1 MAKKIEGWT
10 GSIRKW
16 GDGLY
21 SHEMIVSDDPP
32 FLDRRTYKAI
42 SAVIHD
48 GEPERIFT
56 ESEVVAIIR
65 EITEASRGRWSP
77 PSEGREIAARHGI
90 VFDPA

>member
-48 GEPERIFT
+48 GEHERVFT
-56 ESEVVAIIR
+56 ESEVKGFAEHVVYQL
-65 EITEASRGRWSP
+65 TGEA
-77 PSEGREIAARHGI
+77 EAKAIAAFKRMGI
-90 VFDPA
+90 VLDPA